1 LIVLSTSSQFPAD
14 KRSNNNNNNNKIRAH
29 VFIRGKVQGVY
40 FRQNTRIVATRYG
53 VMGWVR
59 NLKDGRV
66 EAVLE
71 GDEMDINRVIEWC
84 YAGPPKAAVD
94 DVDVKYEKYTG
105 EFREFKVSY

>member
-1 LIVLSTSSQFPAD
+1 MIVLSTSSQFPAD
-14 KRSNNNNNNNKIRAH
+14 KRSNNNNNKNIRAH

>member
-1 LIVLSTSSQFPAD
+1 MIVLSTSSQFPAD